1 MSHKILSD
9 YQNRYK
15 FSDAQLEQITFGL
28 LVDVDVD
35 FYANPKISADDMN
48 IIRRG
53 LMRGC
58 DMSKFKRIALSSRH
72 SQVGNSRL
80 KHMSSL
86 CLGLSSWLVLVTVH
100 GHLGLIATRT
110 SMLIELVFL
119 IATLWLYSERNS

>member
-9 YQNRYK
+9 YQSRHK
-15 FSDAQLEQITFGL
+15 FSVAQLEQITFGL

-35 FYANPKISADDMN
+35 FYANPKISADDMD

-53 LMRGC
+53 LMRGHN
-58 DMSKFKRIALSSRH
+58 MTVFKRIALSDRH
-72 SQVGNSRL
+72 SQVGNSWL

-86 CLGLSSWLVLVTVH
+86 CLGISSWLVLVTVH
-100 GHLGLIATRT
+100 GHFGLIATRT

-119 IATLWLYSERNS
+119 IVTLWLYSERE

>member
-9 YQNRYK
+9 YQSRHK

-35 FYANPKISADDMN
+35 FYANPKISADDMD

-53 LMRGC
+53 LMRGH
-58 DMSKFKRIALSSRH
+58 DMTVFKRIALSDRH
-72 SQVGNSRL
+72 SKVGNSWL

-86 CLGLSSWLVLVTVH
+86 CLGISSWLVLVTVH
-100 GHLGLIATRT
+100 GHFGLIATRT
-110 SMLIELVFL
+110 SMLIELVCL
-119 IATLWLYSERNS
+119 IVTLWLYSERE

>member
-9 YQNRYK
+9 YQSRHK

-35 FYANPKISADDMN
+35 FYANPKISADDMD

-53 LMRGC
+53 LMRGH
-58 DMSKFKRIALSSRH
+58 DMTVFKRIALSNRR
-72 SQVGNSRL
+72 SQVSNSWL

-86 CLGLSSWLVLVTVH
+86 CLGISSWLVLVTVH
-100 GHLGLIATRT
+100 GHFGLIATRT
-110 SMLIELVFL
+110 SMLIELIFL
-119 IATLWLYSERNS
+119 ITTLWLYSERE

>member
-9 YQNRYK
+9 YQSRHK

-35 FYANPKISADDMN
+35 FYANPKISADDMD

-53 LMRGC
+53 LMRGH
-58 DMSKFKRIALSSRH
+58 DMTVFKRIALSNRR

-86 CLGLSSWLVLVTVH
+86 CLGVSSWMVLVTVH
-100 GHLGLIATRT
+100 GHFGLIATRT
-110 SMLIELVFL
+110 SMLIELIFL
-119 IATLWLYSERNS
+119 IATLWLYGERE